1 MKRHL
6 LFAIILLLPAIVHA
20 QYTIKVHPNNAEYG
34 NAEGGGT
41 FSDGDSCT
49 VIAHA
54 NQGCEF
60 VNWTENNNVVWPNEI
75 YPFVVTDNRILY
87 ANFRQL
93 PEYNID
99 AEVIPEGAGD
109 VTGYGTYYE
118 GDTCTLTAI
127 PASGFKFGRWEKDGI
142 VVSTDSIHSFTVTGN
157 AFYTAYFDTIF
168 YNISATVIPEGAGDV
183 TGWGSYP
190 EGDTCTLTATANPG
204 YSFSHWQDGITDNP
218 RTITVVADSSFTA
231 YFAQD
236 NYTIEVYAEPS
247 EGGTVSGGGD
257 NFHYGETATLTA
269 TPNPNFEFAIWND
282 GNSDNPREVTV
293 TSDTSFIANFREIS
307 AVYYSVT
314 VYANPENAGVVTGT
328 GEYEEGS
335 EILLEA
341 TPNPGYSFSHW
352 QDDNTDNP
360 RTITVV
366 ADSSFT
372 AYFAQDNYTIEVY
385 AEPSEGGTVS
395 GGGDNFH
402 YGETATLT
410 AMANPGYSFSHWQDG
425 ITDSPRTITVVADSS
440 FTAYFV
446 QDNYTIEVYA
456 NPSEGGTVSGGGDN
470 YHYGDL
476 CTLTAGPADG
486 FVFSNWTKNDSIV
499 STDSI
504 YAFTVT
510 ESADYVAHFTE
521 APCIDIQEIAAK
533 EHKEGNDT
541 YILILVYPNPNDE
554 EYEYQWQFST
564 DSLHFS
570 DLHEGTYNKQYYY
583 KGGRLRDGYY
593 KVRVSKDGCSEET
606 KPYYVNNNSHLR
618 IYPNPSRRG
627 NNIIV
632 VNDCDGPAQLAIYST
647 DGRLLHTQTVTDSQ
661 ATVSI
666 SLPQGVYIAYF
677 TDNNGYTKVGK
688 LIIQ

>member
-204 YSFSHWQDGITDNP
+204 YSFSHWQDGI
-218 RTITVVADSSFTA
+218 
-231 YFAQD
+231 
-236 NYTIEVYAEPS
+236 
-247 EGGTVSGGGD
+247 
-257 NFHYGETATLTA
+257 
-269 TPNPNFEFAIWND
+269 
-282 GNSDNPREVTV
+282 
-293 TSDTSFIANFREIS
+293 
-307 AVYYSVT
+307 
-314 VYANPENAGVVTGT
+314 
-328 GEYEEGS
+328 
-335 EILLEA
+335 
-341 TPNPGYSFSHW
+341 
-352 QDDNTDNP
+352 TDNP